1 MYRLLQY
8 TTWFG
13 KPTAVKRVMHYNVSP
28 SNAFQICKNY
38 ESFLRVMLA
47 DDEGPFDLKWI
58 KGGPGEVGGTV
69 EYGLKR
75 DGMYNIIK
83 EEIIEIA
90 SNEKTDVHRITWTN
104 VGSDPWLPMVGYKS
118 HFELKPPTYPDP
130 SSSSSSPEPLCQM
143 TWTQEFKSP
152 WLLGIVPYS
161 GLIKRSLNGTGSMI
175 ANFTFRQYYAQ
186 EFPTGGKS
194 LPKKGDRVAIVGA
207 GPSGLHMAHVLKK
220 KLGIKDIT
228 ILERSDR
235 FGGKTV
241 TVDDQTNPG
250 VVHELG
256 TCYMHPAYFAVRA
269 YMQELKEMILAKGQ
283 QPPKGFAEE
292 VEPITYSIES
302 AGKANCSLDDWVISN
317 LKNQKPMLN
326 IMSLFRIVLPTV
338 DAALELFYAK
348 SKYNRLHNEIFGAY
362 DFSLPPRLSSES
374 LAKIDM
380 SFGQF
385 LEEHGL
391 TAMNPILAY
400 GNTAQGYGTI
410 ENVPAFWA
418 MCWITPELLDGY
430 FRFPR
435 QIPPKKAM
443 FTTGWR
449 TMWEATTSVND
460 LNIEYNTDIHS
471 IERNGV
477 GSSDN
482 LTGRVTIT
490 GEKDGEDFERDFD
503 YLVVAAPLHNP
514 KYLVDDEWSTRDGIK
529 DKLVPLELTDEEEA
543 VLRSEYLTVSQFR
556 TLLFK
561 LNEPRPYLWAHLE
574 MNSDKLL
581 GAGSGGA
588 NIFASRDSYLA
599 LNPEYCT
606 FKGHKTDPLQYGL
619 REQMAYQWAEN
630 DRHLTLKAFNEK
642 FEEWSRSKLG
652 TYDCHYEILKEQH
665 WNYFMRY
672 NQNGLREAMPWKILE
687 LQGKH
692 NTMFVHASTFFESVL
707 DIINYNNMIVDGLS
721 GKLNS
726 LTSPPRFT
734 YRPVGTLGAIPDSER
749 VPLSWLRKP
758 FFYET
763 DHYKI
768 MYNRLTRLFLR
779 GLNLVFNSAW
789 ALAYIPLYPILS
801 LFLSRRQRYMTQKQF
816 RTPNIGRRW
825 WTYTMSKFLAVS
837 PSVICY
843 INESENRKNGNNNL
857 DTLDPV
863 IRVTQEDFYREYPHI
878 GRVNKAM
885 MLSYADYR
893 ALMPIW
899 FRNVQPTWLSFIG
912 PRTVRAFKWLSYNFP
927 IVYNYA
933 VSWLC
938 IFAFNFLTGFGIRVE
953 DEKGGGCYI
962 PHCHMLDVSR
972 KEYGE
977 EMASKICT
985 HVCKIMTE
993 EMMRR
998 KGLPVVLEPDFIN
1011 GSCMVRPTTPRTIA
1025 YRDHSLFRGMEVL
1038 PETRNPAY
1046 TPTPIN

>member
-1 MYRLLQY
+1 MYRLLRY

-13 KPTAVKRVMHYNVSP
+13 KPTSVKRVMHYNVSP

-47 DDEGPFDLKWI
+47 DGQGPFDLKWI
-58 KGGPGEVGGTV
+58 KGKPGEVGGIV
-69 EYGLKR
+69 EYGIKR
-75 DGMYNIIK
+75 DGMYNLIK
-83 EEIIEIA
+83 EEVIEIA
-90 SNEKTDVHRITWTN
+90 SNEKSDVHRISWRN
-104 VGSDPWLPMVGYKS
+104 VGSDPWMPLVGYNA
-118 HFELKPPTYPDP
+118 HFEIKPPTWPDP

-143 TWTQEFKSP
+143 VWTQEFKSP
-152 WLLGIVPYS
+152 WLLGILPYS
-161 GLIKRSLNGTGSMI
+161 GLLKKSLNGTGSMI
-175 ANFTFRQYYAQ
+175 SNFVFRQYYAQ
-186 EFPTGGKS
+186 EFPNGGKS

-241 TVDDQTNPG
+241 TVDCQTNPG

-317 LKNQKPMLN
+317 LKNQKPLLN

-362 DFSLPPRLSSES
+362 DFSLPPRLSKES
-374 LAKIDM
+374 MAKIDM

-418 MCWITPELLDGY
+418 MCWITPQLLDGY
-430 FRFPR
+430 FRFPK

-443 FTTGWR
+443 FKTGWR
-449 TMWEATTSVND
+449 TMWEATTQIND

-471 IERNGV
+471 IERIGV
-477 GSSDN
+477 GSSNDGAG
-482 LTGRVTIT
+482 LVTIT
-490 GEKDGEDFERDFD
+490 GEKDGKDFKKEFD

-514 KYLVDDEWSTRDGIK
+514 KYLEDDEWSIRDGIK
-529 DKLVPLELTDEEEA
+529 DKEVPLELTDEEEA
-543 VLRSEYLTVSQFR
+543 VFRSEYLTVSQFR

-561 LNEPRPYLWAHLE
+561 LIEPRPYLWAHLE
-574 MNSDKLL
+574 MNSDKIL
-581 GAGSGGA
+581 GPGSGGA

-599 LNPEYCT
+599 LNPDYCT
-606 FKGHKTDPLQYGL
+606 FDGHKTDPLQYGL

-630 DRHLTLKAFNEK
+630 DKHLTLKAFNEK
-642 FEEWSRSKLG
+642 FEEWGKSKLG
-652 TYDCHYEILKEQH
+652 SYDCHYEILKEQH

-672 NQNGLREAMPWKILE
+672 DMQGVKKAMPWKVLE

-726 LTSPPRFT
+726 LDSPPRFT

-749 VPLSWLRKP
+749 VPLSWLQKP

-789 ALAYIPLYPILS
+789 ALLYIPLYPILG
-801 LFLSRRQRYMTQKQF
+801 LFLSRRQRYVTQKQF
-816 RTPNIGRRW
+816 HTENLGWW
-825 WTYTMSKFLAVS
+825 WTYSMSKFLAVS
-837 PSVICY
+837 PSIICY
-843 INESENRKNGNNNL
+843 INEGKNRKNGNNDL
-857 DTLDPV
+857 ETLDPV
-863 IRVTQEDFYREYPHI
+863 IRDTQEVLYREYPHI
-878 GRVNKAM
+878 PRVTKAM

-893 ALMPIW
+893 TLMPVW
-899 FRNVQPTWLSFIG
+899 FDQIKPTFLSFIG
-912 PRTVRAFKWLSYNFP
+912 PRTVKAFQWLSYNFP
-927 IVYNYA
+927 IAYNY
-933 VSWLC
+933 VTSWLC

-953 DEKGGGCYI
+953 DEKGGGAWI
-962 PHCHMLDVSR
+962 PHCHMLAASR

-993 EMMRR
+993 EMMRK
-998 KGLPVVLEPDFIN
+998 KGLPVVLEPDFVS
-1011 GSCMVRPTTPRTIA
+1011 GSCMIRPTTPREIA
-1025 YRDHSLFRGMEVL
+1025 YQDHSLFRGMEVL
-1038 PETRNPAY
+1038 PETRNPGY
-1046 TPTPIN
+1046 SPTPID